1 MMHLVVNTAT
11 NAAVK
16 EFDCL
21 AISRLI
27 RTKAIFN
34 AYTIRPFR
42 LTRAIALA
50 YAGTRA
56 DSCTSA
62 FCRTRKTIS

>member
-1 MMHLVVNTAT
+1 MMHLFVNTAT

-34 AYTIRPFR
+34 AYTIRRFR

-50 YAGTRA
+50 YAGRFMYESVLSHA
-56 DSCTSA
+56 QNDLLV
-62 FCRTRKTIS
+62 R